1 MTDQTN
7 KDSTKLNSSLIKML
21 TIMSKYIK
29 STKLL
34 KKVNIKTESLHCL
47 KVERFKENTRPGI

>member
-1 MTDQTN
+1 
-7 KDSTKLNSSLIKML
+7 ML

-34 KKVNIKTESLHCL
+34 KKMNIKTEDLHCL
-47 KVERFKENTRPGI
+47 KVERFKENTRPGILKISQVMR